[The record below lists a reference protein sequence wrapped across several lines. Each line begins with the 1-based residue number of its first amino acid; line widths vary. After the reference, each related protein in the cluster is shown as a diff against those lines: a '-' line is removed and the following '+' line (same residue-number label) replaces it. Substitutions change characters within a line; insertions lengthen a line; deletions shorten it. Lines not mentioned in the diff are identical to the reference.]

1 MDILLKI
8 AAVGVAASV
17 LAMVLKKNSP
27 EIALLLTVATASLI
41 MFAAVE
47 VISEVLDF
55 LRTILDYTSLSEDIF
70 GIVLKAVAIAIITKI
85 ASDVCKD
92 AGQSASSSAI
102 ELVGSAT
109 VLYIALPL
117 FETMIQM
124 INSLV

>member
-17 LAMVLKKNSP
+17 MAMVLKKNSP
-27 EIALLLTVATASLI
+27 EIALLLTVATVSLI

-47 VISEVLDF
+47 VISEVLEF
-55 LRTILDYTSLSEDIF
+55 LRTILEYTSLSEDIF

>member
-17 LAMVLKKNSP
+17 MAMVLKKNSP

-55 LRTILDYTSLSEDIF
+55 LRTILEHTSLSEDIF

>member
-55 LRTILDYTSLSEDIF
+55 LRTILEYTSLSEDIF

>member
-1 MDILLKI
+1 
-8 AAVGVAASV
+8 
-17 LAMVLKKNSP
+17 
-27 EIALLLTVATASLI
+27 

-55 LRTILDYTSLSEDIF
+55 LRTILEHTSLSEDIF

>member
-17 LAMVLKKNSP
+17 MAMVLKKNSP

-47 VISEVLDF
+47 VISEVLEF
-55 LRTILDYTSLSEDIF
+55 LRTILEYTSLSEDIF

>member
-8 AAVGVAASV
+8 AAVGVTASV
-17 LAMVLKKNSP
+17 MAMVLKKNSP

-47 VISEVLDF
+47 VISEVLEF
-55 LRTILDYTSLSEDIF
+55 LRTILEYTSLSEDIF

>member
-17 LAMVLKKNSP
+17 MAMVLKKNSP

-55 LRTILDYTSLSEDIF
+55 LRTILEYTSLSEDIF